1 MLQTL
6 LVDDDI
12 LSLNKLQTFLADLG
26 LDPYVCG
33 QPLDGTSA
41 IEFLKLH
48 GNSVDI
54 IILDMEMPGIQWI
67 RGSRIYPET
76 SASNYDTGHQQLR

>member
-26 LDPYVCG
+26 FIHVCG
-33 QPLDGTSA
+33 QLLDGTSA
-41 IEFLKLH
+41 IEF
-48 GNSVDI
+48 
-54 IILDMEMPGIQWI
+54 
-67 RGSRIYPET
+67 
-76 SASNYDTGHQQLR
+76 

>member
-26 LDPYVCG
+26 FIHVCG
-33 QPLDGTSA
+33 QLLDGTSA

-54 IILDMEMPGIQWI
+54 IILD
-67 RGSRIYPET
+67 RKSVV
-76 SASNYDTGHQQLR
+76 

>member
-26 LDPYVCG
+26 F
-33 QPLDGTSA
+33 
-41 IEFLKLH
+41 IH
-48 GNSVDI
+48 VDI
-54 IILDMEMPGIQWI
+54 IILDMEMPG
-67 RGSRIYPET
+67 
-76 SASNYDTGHQQLR
+76 ASGI